1 MYEAWDGDLQ
11 HGIDGCDLATTLE
24 IRDNFAINAKEG
36 NIEGQDFWLIF
47 CTKSLHTIKKP
58 FKCKWGIK
66 FEEGDEVVAG
76 KYYQKWGDFDS
87 SYVLLKDSH
96 VVYMYAH

>member
-11 HGIDGCDLATTLE
+11 HGIDGCDLVTTLE

-36 NIEGQDFWLIF
+36 NIEGQDSWLIF

-76 KYYQKWGDFDS
+76 KYYQKWGDSDS